1 MRGCILLLLASVGCS
16 RSSEAEGRS
25 AHEPTGAVSSPTQQK
40 AEVTPE
46 LTRRAEQILK
56 ENEGAAIGAEI
67 PFSMNGRRYVARIEE
82 HENAEGDPGRPA
94 GKHKGV
100 TVYVAP

>member
-1 MRGCILLLLASVGCS
+1 VA
-16 RSSEAEGRS
+16 
-25 AHEPTGAVSSPTQQK
+25 SPTQRK

-46 LTRRAEQILK
+46 LTRKAEEILR
-56 ENEGAAIGAEI
+56 ENAGAAIGTEI
-67 PFSMNGRRYVARIEE
+67 PFGMNGRRYVARIEE
-82 HENAEGDPGRPA
+82 HDNAEGDPTRPA